1 MGNCISLCC
10 CSIKAAVFPELEHTL
25 TTPCKQEIRQEKEVE
40 ITTVRVIN
48 MYQIH
53 HIEPDELDDE
63 SSLESSSPSNN
74 FINFFIS

>member
-25 TTPCKQEIRQEKEVE
+25 TTPCKQEIRQEIRQEKEVE

-48 MYQIH
+48 MY
-53 HIEPDELDDE
+53 
-63 SSLESSSPSNN
+63 
-74 FINFFIS
+74 